1 VPARWYI
8 EANRKLMIMGLPLSA
23 VIKEMS
29 ILIFMAIVL
38 VSISLKK
45 FNDKLE

>member
-1 VPARWYI
+1 
-8 EANRKLMIMGLPLSA
+8 MIMGLPLSA